1 MVGICCGLGVRRRAP
16 GQAGDDAVDLPG
28 IQVLG
33 ELGRGAQSVV
43 YRVRRD
49 GSDFAAK
56 ILLSRVGSPAG
67 AASVLFR
74 REAALLAWVNHP
86 GLAAVHEVG
95 EAAGRPYL
103 VMDLIDGDDLAV
115 LVRQGPLPP
124 QRVVE
129 LGVQIGDALAAVH
142 RAGLIHRDVK
152 PANVIVQP
160 DGRARLIDLGLAGRH
175 PGGPGGSSA
184 GDGAEVVGTLAYAA
198 PEQSGALNGPVDA
211 RSDLYSL
218 GVMLYECVTGQP
230 PYRADDVGE
239 LLRLNAT
246 APIPDPRT
254 LRQDV
259 PAGLAAIV
267 TRLLAKDPDDR
278 YRTAAGLVADLRVLA
293 AEPAAQFPLGRH
305 DHPSGEHDLA
315 PLLGRDDEYAVLL
328 AAWERARLGHGGT
341 MAIRGDTGTGKTRL
355 AYDLARQVRDEGR
368 PVLSASCA
376 PDAEPLAPL
385 RDAVNAYLNAVA
397 ELPEPARISP
407 SSGYARPP
415 VSAHR

>member
-1 MVGICCGLGVRRRAP
+1 MRWGICCGLGVRRRAP
-16 GQAGDDAVDLPG
+16 RRAGDDAVDLPG

-103 VMDLIDGDDLAV
+103 VMASMIDGDDLAV

-175 PGGPGGSSA
+175 RAARRQQRRRWRRGGGH
-184 GDGAEVVGTLAYAA
+184 LAYAA
-198 PEQSGALNGPVDA
+198 RSSPV
-211 RSDLYSL
+211 RSIDQW
-218 GVMLYECVTGQP
+218 TP
-230 PYRADDVGE
+230 
-239 LLRLNAT
+239 
-246 APIPDPRT
+246 APT
-254 LRQDV
+254 C
-259 PAGLAAIV
+259 
-267 TRLLAKDPDDR
+267 TRLL
-278 YRTAAGLVADLRVLA
+278 
-293 AEPAAQFPLGRH
+293 
-305 DHPSGEHDLA
+305 
-315 PLLGRDDEYAVLL
+315 
-328 AAWERARLGHGGT
+328 
-341 MAIRGDTGTGKTRL
+341 
-355 AYDLARQVRDEGR
+355 
-368 PVLSASCA
+368 
-376 PDAEPLAPL
+376 
-385 RDAVNAYLNAVA
+385 
-397 ELPEPARISP
+397 
-407 SSGYARPP
+407 
-415 VSAHR
+415 